1 MKARILVWILG
12 LLFLSAAV
20 PLSSQNLTQY
30 KSGNS
35 QKVLKNTTIQIKAES
50 YRGMLQ
56 WQWSQDT
63 LLWEDLADQTREIL
77 TQTIKS
83 DIYFRVGVKENTC
96 DWLYSDFIKYIPIEP
111 ATINT
116 YPVTDIGIYVAT
128 ASGEIMDSGNDT
140 IRMAGICYGLAP
152 NPDTTG
158 LKIQTE
164 SASWIFQLLLSGLQ
178 PNTNYY
184 VRAFAVNDAGISY
197 GSQTIFTTMVGFP
210 EIVTD
215 TVTQI
220 SDSSAILTASF
231 ILPGG
236 GTAFEAGFYWGTDE
250 NPELSGSYFS
260 LEPET
265 NPFSVLISGLSPNIL
280 YFVKAFV
287 ANEAGVSYSEN
298 YQFTTLLRTPF
309 VLTSPESETTATTCI
324 VSGEVIDEG
333 GGTVSAKGICWD
345 LSPSPDTTY
354 AIRDIEA
361 GIGGF
366 SCFLDNLRNNT
377 TYYYRAF
384 AANETGIG
392 FGETFTF
399 TTLAEV
405 PSVVTDTVTN
415 INTTSGIAKGEI
427 MYNGGAPVLT
437 KGVCWSLGPEPDISG
452 NKVTST
458 FNSDKFSVSITGL
471 LPNTTYHYRAYATNL
486 EGTGYGADKVFK
498 TRVSLPAVTTTAA
511 TSITYKRAVVGGNV
525 TSTGNGT
532 IIKRGI
538 CWSRETNPTLQ
549 DSIFLIGQG
558 GGIYNGVLTGLTH
571 NVKYYA
577 KAFCINEVDT
587 AYGSQINFTTPSAPP
602 IVKTVSFYD
611 LTSYNC
617 RADGQIVE
625 TGGSPIT
632 KKGICWG
639 PNPYPDISGEHTEDG
654 SGPDDFTGLLTDLA
668 ANRKYYF
675 RAYATTSAGTS
686 YGNANFFKTPDDGN
700 YADIPV
706 LSDNLRASFRGWS
719 GLFPDKGTALSQGY
733 SGVTYD
739 WERNQVLI
747 IGNNALHIWV
757 IEAPGYGKWSDNN
770 PSGGFVRAIKLDGFV
785 DTEAIN
791 YLGNSWIMI
800 AEEIERKIYFFQ
812 IDESTLTISKTS
824 AAVTV
829 DPTELFSASEVKNAS
844 TSNMLEGIAFDFHN
858 RKIYALCEIGPNN
871 YPRLFMWDWDEVN
884 KKVLVGSRAEI
895 TTRFQDLS
903 TDFPAASDLFYS
915 PLLKRLYIVDGSSNK
930 LGEWDCS
937 DPGSINF
944 GRRLATMQEPL
955 SNGTTG
961 NDLGDL
967 EGFGISDDGL
977 YCYMCF
983 EDKSFGYA
991 IAPLVRNLPNNNLPS
1006 NLYPFNGTPG
1016 TWTSDDDPALNDPT
1030 VYLSRFKSTSDF
1042 IDTTLLNLQMYPI
1055 HGYNDTL
1062 LTNLSDL
1069 AFDES
1074 NDRLCVVT
1082 RTDAVNDQVSYLNFF
1097 DMDGS
1102 YAGKHTLERAFAT
1115 NPDGTNL
1122 PNLSRSIIT
1131 GVLIRP
1137 HTNLMI
1143 RWLSGPDGSVQ
1154 EVTVD
1159 GLAGPQL
1166 IGNPVTDPLVMQ
1178 VGNGQGYGTSTANT
1192 YESLAADFV
1201 HRDCIWTTKQV
1212 SYNLEEYRG
1221 GILHRTIGFGGFPVP
1236 GTGKTVSQL
1245 MTHITGLYYDDLS
1258 DHLFIGGYNS
1268 STGAC
1273 YIIEMKMLD
1282 KTVMGHLQ
1290 LRVAN
1295 GLEGF
1300 TFNENLTQLAVLYK
1314 NSGQRIQI
1322 FKK

>member
-1 MKARILVWILG
+1 MKARILFWFLG
-12 LLFLSAAV
+12 LLFFTAAG
-20 PLSSQNLTQY
+20 PLFSQKPTQY

-50 YRGMLQ
+50 FRGSLQ
-56 WQWSQDT
+56 WQWAQDT
-63 LLWEDLADQTREIL
+63 ISWADLGDQTREIL

-96 DWLYSDFIKYIPIEP
+96 DWIYSDFIKYIPIEP
-111 ATINT
+111 ATVNT

-128 ASGEIMDSGNDT
+128 ASGEIMNSGNDT
-140 IRMAGICYGLAP
+140 IRMAGICYGLTP
-152 NPDTTG
+152 NPDTSG
-158 LKIQTE
+158 LKIRTE
-164 SASWIFQLLLSGLQ
+164 SASWIFQLLLPGLQ

-184 VRAFAVNDAGISY
+184 VRAFAMNDAGVSY

-210 EIVTD
+210 EVVTD
-215 TVTQI
+215 TATQI
-220 SDSSAILTASF
+220 SDSSALLTASF
-231 ILPGG
+231 TLPGG
-236 GTAFEAGFYWGTDE
+236 GTAYEAGFYWGTDE
-250 NPELSGSYFS
+250 NPELYGSSFS

-265 NPFSVLISGLSPNIL
+265 NSFSVLLSGLSPNVL

-287 ANEAGVSYSEN
+287 ANEAGVSYSDN
-298 YQFTTLLRTPF
+298 YQFTTSVRTPF
-309 VLTSPESETTATTCI
+309 VITSPESETTATTCV

-333 GGTVSAKGICWD
+333 GGTVSTRGICWN
-345 LSPSPDTTY
+345 LTPSPDTTY
-354 AIRDIEA
+354 NVGDTEA

-384 AANETGIG
+384 AVNETGIG

-399 TTLAEV
+399 TTRPEV
-405 PSVVTDTVTN
+405 PSVITDTVTN
-415 INTTSGIAKGEI
+415 ITTNSVVARGEI
-427 MYNGGAPVLT
+427 SYNGGAPVLT
-437 KGVCWSLGPEPDISG
+437 KGICWSIDPEPDISG
-452 NKVTST
+452 SKVTSS

-471 LPNTTYHYRAYATNL
+471 LPNTTYYYRAFATNR
-486 EGTGYGADKVFK
+486 EGTGYGSEETFQ

-511 TSITYKRAVVGGNV
+511 SSITYKRAVVGGNV
-525 TSTGNGT
+525 TATGNGT
-532 IIKRGI
+532 IIERGI
-538 CWSRETNPTLQ
+538 CYSRETNPNLE
-549 DSIFLIGQG
+549 DSVFLIGEG
-558 GGIYNGVLTGLTH
+558 GGIFTGVLTGLTH

-577 KAFCINEVDT
+577 KAYCINEVDT
-587 AYGSQINFTTPSAPP
+587 AYGSQINFTTTSAPP
-602 IVKTVSFYD
+602 IVRTVSFYD
-611 LTSYNC
+611 LTSYTC
-617 RADGQIVE
+617 QVDGQIVE

-632 KKGICWG
+632 RKGICWG
-639 PNPYPDISGEHTEDG
+639 PNPYPDLSGEHTEDG
-654 SGPDDFTGLLTDLA
+654 SGPDDFSGLLTDLA

-686 YGNANFFKTPDDGN
+686 YGNANFFKTPDDGT

-719 GLFPDKGTALSQGY
+719 GIFPDKGTSGSQGY
-733 SGVTYD
+733 SGATYD
-739 WERNQVLI
+739 WERNQILI

-757 IEAPGYGKWSDNN
+757 IQAPGYGIWSDNS
-770 PSGGFVRAIKLDGFV
+770 PSSGFIRAIQLEGFT

-791 YLGNSWIMI
+791 YLGNSWLMI
-800 AEEIERKIYFFQ
+800 CEEGERKLYFFQ
-812 IDESTLTISKTS
+812 IDENTIRITKSS

-829 DPTELFSASEVKNAS
+829 DPTALFSTAEAKSS
-844 TSNMLEGIAFDFHN
+844 TTQLEGLAFDFHN
-858 RKIYALCEIGPNN
+858 RKIYALCEIGPLSF
-871 YPRLFMWDWDEVN
+871 PRLFMWDWDEAN
-884 KKVLVGSRAEI
+884 KRVVVGSRAEI
-895 TTRFQDLS
+895 TYRFQGLS

-915 PLLKRLYIVDGSSNK
+915 PLLKRLYIVDGSTNK
-930 LGEWDCS
+930 LGEFDCS
-937 DPGSINF
+937 DPGTVNF

-961 NDLGDL
+961 TDLGDL
-967 EGFGISDDGL
+967 EGFGISADGL
-977 YCYMCF
+977 YFYMCF

-991 IAPLVRNLPNNNLPS
+991 IAPLVRNLPDNNLPAD
-1006 NLYPFNGTPG
+1006 LYPFDGTPG

-1042 IDTTLLNLQMYPI
+1042 VDTTLLKMQINPI
-1055 HGYNDTL
+1055 RGYNDAL

-1082 RTDAVNDQVSYLNFF
+1082 RTDAVNNQLSYLNFF

-1102 YAGKHTLERAFAT
+1102 YAGRHTLERAFAT
-1115 NPDGTNL
+1115 KPDGTNL
-1122 PNLSRSIIT
+1122 PGVSRSLIT

-1137 HTNLMI
+1137 HTNLTI

-1154 EVTVD
+1154 EATVD

-1201 HRDCIWTTKQV
+1201 HRDCIWTTKQI
-1212 SYNLEEYRG
+1212 SFSLEEYRG
-1221 GILHRTIGFGGFPVP
+1221 GIIHRTIAFGGFPVP

-1282 KTVMGHLQ
+1282 KTIMGHLQ

-1314 NSGQRIQI
+1314 NSGQRIQL
-1322 FKK
+1322 FKE